1 MIKLI
6 VILVCVLV
14 ALLFGYKLSEID
26 GRVIVDLS
34 GTIIQASLLGSFVI
48 ILISVIALWLIIWIA
63 KRIIKVVSG
72 SRTWLGSLSRRQQ
85 TLSFYQSI
93 NAMLINEPAQARKL
107 IDKTTNGDF
116 HGTNYLIAAELAR
129 QSGDIEQAQA
139 YLIQAMDNPKSE
151 PIALMKQAELC
162 IQNNQATEAMSLL
175 TGVEG
180 KVRKTKAFV
189 SLKLQI
195 LEGLND
201 WDQIQTV
208 AKENKKLLGNNYFVW
223 AKQWT
228 IGEFSAIA
236 SKQGANALKLHW
248 QQLSR
253 AQRKDQ
259 ANQLAYLQLLIDQGM
274 SSEAEKELV
283 SIASKQQCD
292 EYWLLFKQL
301 NHPNPAAAIRFIEQ
315 EIKKTPQDAALYSVL
330 ANLAY
335 NMADYELANKAVVKA
350 LELEDSVTDKALLAA
365 VLEKRNEFEK
375 ANILYKGLL
384 R

>member
-14 ALLFGYKLSEID
+14 ALLFGYKLSEIE

-34 GTIIQASLLGSFVI
+34 GTIIQASLLGSFI
-48 ILISVIALWLIIWIA
+48 IMLISAIVLWLVVWVA
-63 KRIIKVVSG
+63 KKIIKAIAG

-107 IDKTTNGDF
+107 IDKTTSGDF

-129 QSGDIEQAQA
+129 QSGDLEQAQA

-201 WDQIQTV
+201 WDQIQSF
-208 AKENKKLLGNNYFVW
+208 AKENKKLLGSSYFVW

-228 IGEFSAIA
+228 VGEFSAIA

-274 SSEAEKELV
+274 SVEAEKELV
-283 SIASKQQCD
+283 SMASKQGCD
-292 EYWLLFKQL
+292 EYCLLFKQL
-301 NHPNPAAAIRFIEQ
+301 NHPNPALAIKFIEQ

-350 LELEDSVTDKALLAA
+350 LELEDSITDKALLAA

-375 ANILYKGLL
+375 ANVLYKGLL

>member
-14 ALLFGYKLSEID
+14 ALLFGYKLSEIE

-34 GTIIQASLLGSFVI
+34 GTIIQASLLGSFII
-48 ILISVIALWLIIWIA
+48 ILLSAIVLWLVIWVA
-63 KRIIKVVSG
+63 KKIIKAVSG
-72 SRTWLGSLSRRQQ
+72 SRTWLGSLSSRQQ

-129 QSGDIEQAQA
+129 QSGDLEQAQA

-162 IQNNQATEAMSLL
+162 IQNNQAAEAMTLL
-175 TGVEG
+175 TGIEG
-180 KVRKTKAFV
+180 KIRKTKAYV

-201 WDQIQTV
+201 WDQIQSF
-208 AKENKKLLGNNYFVW
+208 AKENKKLLGSNYFVW

-274 SSEAEKELV
+274 SAEAEKELV

-301 NHPNPAAAIRFIEQ
+301 NHPNPALAIKFIEQ
-315 EIKKTPQDAALYSVL
+315 EIKKAPQNAALYSVL

-335 NMADYELANKAVVKA
+335 NMTDYELANKAVVKA
-350 LELEDSVTDKALLAA
+350 LELEDSITDKALLAA

-375 ANILYKGLL
+375 ANVLYKGLL

>member
-6 VILVCVLV
+6 VILVCVLI
-14 ALLFGYKLSEID
+14 ALLFGYKLSEIE

-34 GTIIQASLLGSFVI
+34 GTIIQASLLGSFII
-48 ILISVIALWLIIWIA
+48 ILMSAIVLWLIIWVA
-63 KRIIKVVSG
+63 KKIIKAVSG

-129 QSGDIEQAQA
+129 QSDELEQAQA

-162 IQNNQATEAMSLL
+162 IQNNQATEAMNLL
-175 TGVEG
+175 TGIEG
-180 KVRKTKAFV
+180 KIRKTKAFV

-201 WDQIQTV
+201 WDQIQSF
-208 AKENKKLLGNNYFVW
+208 AKENKKLLGSNYFVW

-274 SSEAEKELV
+274 STEAEKELV

-301 NHPNPAAAIRFIEQ
+301 NHPNPALAIKFIEQ
-315 EIKKTPQDAALYSVL
+315 EIKKAPQNAALYSVL

-335 NMADYELANKAVVKA
+335 NMADYELANKAIVKA
-350 LELEDSVTDKALLAA
+350 LELEDSITDKALLAA